1 MSADVFEEIPMVIHN
16 SHLIHAFLFE
26 MREASSAADA
36 EFELLSIDDHV
47 ATTKT
52 FSLMCVL
59 SLSRRAVAP
68 FLFVSTGCCRFRF
81 SPPAFLSCLI
91 ERVFV

>member
-52 FSLMCVL
+52 FSLMCVFFSIAPRL
-59 SLSRRAVAP
+59 AP
-68 FLFVSTGCCRFRF
+68 FLFRLDR
-81 SPPAFLSCLI
+81 LLLL
-91 ERVFV
+91 

>member
-52 FSLMCVL
+52 FSLMYVFCP
-59 SLSRRAVAP
+59 SLIRHP
-68 FLFVSTGCCRFRF
+68 
-81 SPPAFLSCLI
+81 CL
-91 ERVFV
+91 